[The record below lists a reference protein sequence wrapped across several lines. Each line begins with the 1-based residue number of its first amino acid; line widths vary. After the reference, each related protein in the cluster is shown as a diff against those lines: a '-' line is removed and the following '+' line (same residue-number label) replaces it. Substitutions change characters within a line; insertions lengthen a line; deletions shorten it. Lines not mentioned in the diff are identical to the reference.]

1 MPTASHEGPRARPTS
16 APSTLSLPARIR
28 ERIEKRLGERIR
40 DLNVAIS
47 GEKIVLEGRCATYY
61 LKQLAQHAAL
71 GVIEDENL
79 ENEIKVVTC
88 R

>member
-1 MPTASHEGPRARPTS
+1 MPSASHACQRARS
-16 APSTLSLPARIR
+16 HQSSRPSCLASLIQ

-40 DLNVAIS
+40 DLRVSLS
-47 GEKIVLEGRCATYY
+47 GDSVLLQGRCKTYY
-61 LKQLAQHAAL
+61 TKQLAQHAAL

-79 ENEIKVVTC
+79 ENEIKVVVC